1 MAKLLTHHTAS
12 DLAPQVDELTDTRK
26 PMQLGLWVLGL
37 GFGGFLLWASFA
49 PLDEGVPTQGTVVI
63 DTKRKPVQHLT
74 GGLVREILVR
84 EGQVVEQGQVLAK
97 LDSLTSRANL
107 ETARQTYQ
115 AQLKLID
122 SQRMQ
127 IKNIEGQVA
136 LVSQM
141 LDGVRG
147 LAEDGFAPRNQVLE
161 LEKQMATQRN
171 SITGL
176 QGDISRLEVESLAT
190 QERINALSE
199 EFDRNILIAP
209 VTGQVVGL
217 MVQASGAVIQPGE
230 RLMDIVPL
238 EQELLIETQVPPHL
252 IDRIQMGQLTD
263 VRFSAFSHEPMLV
276 VEGRLKTISL
286 DLVVE
291 NTQMGPMSFYL
302 ARLEITEEGLATL
315 GRREMHAG
323 MPAEVVIKTG
333 ERSLMVY
340 LLHPLVKR
348 IAASMTEE

>member
-1 MAKLLTHHTAS
+1 MANLIKQQRGLKPS
-12 DLAPQVDELTDTRK
+12 MDEDELTDTRK
-26 PMQLGLWVLGL
+26 PMRLGLWVLGL

-97 LDSLTSRANL
+97 LHSLASKANL

-115 AQLKLID
+115 AQMKLID
-122 SQRMQ
+122 SQSLQ
-127 IKNIEGQVA
+127 TSNIEQQIA
-136 LVSQM
+136 IMTQM

-147 LAEDGFAPRNQVLE
+147 LAADGFAPRNQVLE
-161 LEKQMATQRN
+161 LERQISVQRN

-190 QERINALSE
+190 RERINALSE
-199 EFDRNILIAP
+199 EYDRNVLTAP
-209 VTGQVVGL
+209 VKGQVVGL
-217 MVQASGAVIQPGE
+217 MVQASGAVIQPGQK
-230 RLMDIVPL
+230 LMDIVPFD
-238 EQELLIETQVPPHL
+238 EELLIETQVPPHL

-276 VEGRLKTISL
+276 VEGQLKTISR

-291 NTQMGPMSFYL
+291 NTPMGPMSFYL
-302 ARLEITEEGLATL
+302 ARLVITKQGLETL

-323 MPAEVVIKTG
+323 MPAEVIIKTG
-333 ERSLMVY
+333 ERSLLVY
-340 LLHPLVKR
+340 LMHPLVKR

>member
-1 MAKLLTHHTAS
+1 MTNLITQQHVLESST
-12 DLAPQVDELTDTRK
+12 DVEELTDTRK
-26 PMQLGLWVLGL
+26 PMRLGFWILGL

-63 DTKRKPVQHLT
+63 DTKRKPVQHLS

-115 AQLKLID
+115 AQMKLIN

-127 IKNIEGQVA
+127 IANIEQQVA
-136 LVSQM
+136 LMTQM

-147 LAEDGFAPRNQVLE
+147 LADDGFAPRNQVLE
-161 LEKQMATQRN
+161 LERQIAAQRN

-190 QERINALSE
+190 QERINALNE
-199 EFDRNILIAP
+199 EYERNVLTAP

-217 MVQASGAVIQPGE
+217 MVQATGAVIQPGQKI
-230 RLMDIVPL
+230 MDIVPFD
-238 EQELLIETQVPPHL
+238 EELLIETQVPPHL
-252 IDRIQMGQLTD
+252 IDRIEVGQLTD
-263 VRFSAFSHEPMLV
+263 VRFSAFVHEPMLV
-276 VEGRLKTISL
+276 VEGQLKTISR

-291 NTQMGPMSFYL
+291 NTPMGPMSFYL
-302 ARLEITEEGLATL
+302 ARLVITEKGLETL

-323 MPAEVVIKTG
+323 MPAEVIIKTG
-333 ERSLMVY
+333 ERSLLVY